1 MQVIDSKLLDSNG
14 QIKDAVLIAELNDF
28 YHGDKF
34 QLISSAL
41 ELLKPKSAETARHPT
56 GISSFLYAIENG
68 ICLI

>member
-34 QLISSAL
+34 QLISAVSAL
-41 ELLKPKSAETARHPT
+41 LVFKSSNAEL
-56 GISSFLYAIENG
+56 IS
-68 ICLI
+68 